1 MIQNS
6 TLLSKSLKIPK
17 GVIRSSNSK
26 KRKSTNNGLQ
36 KHYTKKKDWARWTP
50 HKTGSKLRC
59 SRRVSSSC
67 STSGTRHINLVTR
80 RA

>member
-1 MIQNS
+1 MIQKS

-36 KHYTKKKDWARWTP
+36 KHYTKKKIEQDEP
-50 HKTGSKLRC
+50 HIKPGVNSDAPE
-59 SRRVSSSC
+59 
-67 STSGTRHINLVTR
+67 G
-80 RA
+80 